1 MSSLIYKLSYRNRL
15 PDIQPP
21 GAILFVTV
29 RLAGQLPKA
38 KQRELM
44 AEKQNIETKLA
55 QIEDPDALAR
65 KAYED
70 HRRMLGNWDNA
81 LDNVDG
87 GPRWPWSCC
96 RTVEE

>member
-1 MSSLIYKLSYRNRL
+1 MSSLNYELSYRNKL
-15 PDIQPP
+15 PHIQPP
-21 GAILFVTV
+21 GAILLVTV

-44 AEKQNIETKLA
+44 AEKRHIETKLA

-65 KAYED
+65 RAYED
-70 HRRMLGNWDNA
+70 QRRMLGKWGNA
-81 LDNVDG
+81 LDNVGG

-96 RTVEE
+96 QTREE